1 MKPATMMGNK
11 GMDDHKEFQVELFRY
26 PGQDDPGGTLW
37 EDISEIGGSLLDE
50 RSRMERQQNSDAANR
65 GTPCERSQDCSA
77 AETIQSFEAGREQGI
92 AEGRETERAEQRALL
107 LEYDRK
113 RCEQLAKLSDEF
125 ARERTCFLQTA
136 EQEVVKLAL
145 SIAARILRREAQ
157 TDPLF
162 LIGAVR
168 VALGQLADTVQV
180 RLHIPS
186 AEAQLWAETLSHIPN
201 LKVMPTLVPDDCMRI
216 GDCSIE
222 TEMGSVD
229 LGLRAQLQETE
240 RVLLDDSRGVNL
252 ERKAESNPLEARA
265 YA

>member
-1 MKPATMMGNK
+1 MH
-11 GMDDHKEFQVELFRY
+11 DHNESRIEVFRY
-26 PGQDDPGGTLW
+26 PGQDDPVGARW
-37 EDISEIGGSLLDE
+37 EDISEIGCSLFDE
-50 RSRMERQQNSDAANR
+50 RDRVQHLQNSDAADR
-65 GTPCERSQDCSA
+65 GPSCERPQDCSA
-77 AETIQSFEAGREQGI
+77 TDTLQSFEAGREQGI
-92 AEGRETERAEQRALL
+92 AEGRDTERTEQRALL
-107 LEYDRK
+107 LEYEKK
-113 RCEQLAKLSDEF
+113 RIEQVAKLSEDF
-125 ARERTCFLQTA
+125 ACERNRFLQTA

-186 AEAQLWAETLSHIPN
+186 SEAQLWTETLSHIPN
-201 LKVMPTLVPDDCMRI
+201 LKIMPTVVPDDCMRI

-240 RVLLDDSRGVNL
+240 RVLLDDSRGINL
-252 ERKAESNPLEARA
+252 KCKVDSDPLATRD